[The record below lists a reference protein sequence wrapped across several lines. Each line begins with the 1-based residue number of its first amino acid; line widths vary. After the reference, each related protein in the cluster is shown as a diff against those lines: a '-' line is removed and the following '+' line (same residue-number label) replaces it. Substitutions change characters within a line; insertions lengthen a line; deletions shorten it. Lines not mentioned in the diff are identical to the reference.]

1 MPWVLKNKSL
11 VAMAMS
17 CGLASCHQGGFLG
30 SLGLQFCVCSL
41 CILWWSIFKMPLR
54 DDDGAV
60 KPLTLRVAMV
70 MFAFLLLSLMQCAWV
85 GGVGVGVGMV
95 GH

>member
-1 MPWVLKNKSL
+1 
-11 VAMAMS
+11 
-17 CGLASCHQGGFLG
+17 
-30 SLGLQFCVCSL
+30 
-41 CILWWSIFKMPLR
+41 MPLR

-95 GH
+95 GHWLVRRAASQGPCPS

>member
-1 MPWVLKNKSL
+1 MWPSQLSSRWVSWI
-11 VAMAMS
+11 ARIAI
-17 CGLASCHQGGFLG
+17 
-30 SLGLQFCVCSL
+30 L
-41 CILWWSIFKMPLR
+41 CLFIVRTMVVHFSMPLR

-95 GH
+95 GHWLVRRAASRGPCPS